1 MKCPKCE
8 YLGFETG
15 DRCKNCGYDFSLL
28 APASHTAPDFDVEIN
43 APPDNVRPQVTPW
56 IEELDRMFGEP
67 APVHDAAPV
76 VITPEP
82 PPAAQ
87 PEAPPSIL
95 AEAPA
100 PVPVF
105 ALDETPMV
113 PPPAFRGEPSLPLFP
128 PTSAEDDEPLVKL
141 PSAPRPP
148 LAVRRTPDRPRL
160 RAVSRPLPD
169 PEPELEFP
177 DAPEPETASPAPARV
192 RVMPV
197 LDGPLSAPGR
207 RVAALAIDYAILLGI
222 DFIVLYFTLRLAS
235 LTLAD
240 WRMLPP
246 VPFVAF
252 LVLLKVAYF
261 AAFTAVGGQT
271 IGKMA
276 AGIRV
281 VTDAR
286 GLVEPSQA
294 VQRTLAGALSVLTL
308 GLAFVPALV
317 GADKRALHD
326 RLAHTRVVHS

>member
-28 APASHTAPDFDVEIN
+28 APAPPAVPDFDVDIKAASED
-43 APPDNVRPQVTPW
+43 ARPQMTPW
-56 IEELDRMFGEP
+56 IDELDRMFGAP
-67 APVHDAAPV
+67 APVHDEPPAAA
-76 VITPEP
+76 P
-82 PPAAQ
+82 PPAARLE
-87 PEAPPSIL
+87 PLPASAPNEAPPV
-95 AEAPA
+95 PA
-100 PVPVF
+100 F

-113 PPPAFRGEPSLPLFP
+113 PPPAFRGEPSLPLFTP
-128 PTSAEDDEPLVKL
+128 ASAEDDEPLVKL
-141 PSAPRPP
+141 PAAPRPP

-169 PEPELEFP
+169 PEPELEF
-177 DAPEPETASPAPARV
+177 AEAPASEPTPAAPPRL
-192 RVMPV
+192 RAMPV
-197 LDGPLSAPGR
+197 LDGPISSPGR
-207 RVAALAIDYAILLGI
+207 RVAALAIDHAILFGI

-240 WRMLPP
+240 WRMLPA

-252 LVLLKVAYF
+252 LVMLKVAYF

-294 VQRTLAGALSVLTL
+294 VQRTLAGALSVVTL
-308 GLAFVPALV
+308 GLAFVPALF